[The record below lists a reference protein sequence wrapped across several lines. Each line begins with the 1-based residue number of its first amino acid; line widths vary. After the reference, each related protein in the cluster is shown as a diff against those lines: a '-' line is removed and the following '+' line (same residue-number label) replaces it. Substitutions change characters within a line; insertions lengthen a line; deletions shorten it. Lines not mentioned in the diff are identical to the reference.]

1 MSLSRSDI
9 KAAFSTEHKLFLA
22 FASLIIICGTIST
35 LLYTPV
41 PMALPIGILYIHF
54 CIQNPKGLYYLFFMI
69 LPFSVEISLGSLGTD
84 LPSEPIMVTLLGIAI
99 LLFIT
104 NSRKLDKRIIT
115 HPISLLLLLHVSWIA
130 LTGLSST
137 YPLISL
143 KYLIAKIWYVIPFY
157 FLTLFL
163 MKNRDDFSLIFSRVA
178 PFLVLAILYVIANHA
193 AKGFS
198 FASSDHVVKPIFR
211 NPVNYGVMLLIF
223 VPYYVYLIK
232 YKFKTWKSIRYMVFG
247 ILLIGIY
254 FSYTRAAQ
262 LALVLAVV
270 FYFIIRWRLLK
281 LAIVATLIGV
291 IGLVGYLSIGNKYM
305 EYTPEFEKAITHHK
319 FDNLLEATSKLE
331 DVSTV
336 ERFYR
341 WIAGAYM
348 VKEKP
353 LVGFGPSTFYSNYR
367 AFTVNSF
374 KTYVSDN
381 PEKSGIHNNY
391 LMIAVEQGIPGLL
404 IMLCLSFIPLLFGE
418 RVYHLLDSPA
428 DKGLLIAAMTCHF
441 LISITLFM
449 NELLEADKIGPFYF
463 LSTAIITFYAIQNEK
478 STNKSLT

>member
-1 MSLSRSDI
+1 MSLLRSDI
-9 KAAFSTEHKLFLA
+9 KAKYPAEHKLFLA
-22 FASLIIICGTIST
+22 FASLIIICGIMST
-35 LLYTPV
+35 LLYSPL
-41 PMALPIGILYIHF
+41 PMVLPIGILYTHF

-69 LPFSVEISLGSLGTD
+69 LPFSVEVTFGSLGTD

-99 LLFIT
+99 VLFII
-104 NSRKLDKRIIT
+104 NSRTLNKRIIT
-115 HPISLLLLLHVSWIA
+115 HPISLLILLHISWIA

-137 YPLISL
+137 YPIISL

-163 MKNRDDFSLIFSRVA
+163 MKRREDFSLIFSRIA
-178 PFLVLAILYVIANHA
+178 PFLVAAILYVIAKHA
-193 AKGFS
+193 AQGFS

-232 YKFKTWKSIRYMVFG
+232 YKFNSWPYVRYMVFG

-262 LALVLAVV
+262 LALFLAVA

-281 LAIVATLIGV
+281 LAIVASLIGV
-291 IGLVGYLSIGNKYM
+291 IGLIGFLSIGNKYM
-305 EYTPEFEKAITHHK
+305 EFTPEFEKAITHSK
-319 FDNLLEATSKLE
+319 FDNLLEATTKLE

-391 LMIAVEQGIPGLL
+391 LMIAVEQGIPGLI
-404 IMLCLSFIPLLFGE
+404 IMLCLSFIPLVIGE
-418 RVYHLLDSPA
+418 RIYHLLTNQA

-441 LISITLFM
+441 LISVTLFM

-478 STNKSLT
+478 STRRPLI